1 MEIILTISAAINVL
15 LGYGV
20 YNSIRKVE
28 KYEDLVQDQVGYMKN
43 ISDLIVDS
51 QKHLENLDEKGV
63 FQSDDEVGYFFNQMK
78 AVQDELNQYM
88 LPKNYGKKKS

>member
-51 QKHLENLDEKGV
+51 QKHLQNLDEKGV

>member
-1 MEIILTISAAINVL
+1 MEIILTISVVINVL

-51 QKHLENLDEKGV
+51 QKHLQNLDEKGV

>member
-1 MEIILTISAAINVL
+1 MEIILTISVVINIL

-51 QKHLENLDEKGV
+51 QKHLQNLDEKGV

>member
-1 MEIILTISAAINVL
+1 MEIILTISVIINVL

-51 QKHLENLDEKGV
+51 QKHLQNLDEKGV

>member
-1 MEIILTISAAINVL
+1 MEIILTISVIINIL

-28 KYEDLVQDQVGYMKN
+28 KYEDLVQNQVGYMKN

-51 QKHLENLDEKGV
+51 QKHLQNLDEKGV

-88 LPKNYGKKKS
+88 LPKNYGKKES